1 MTLIRNARSYDAT
14 ALAALGTEH
23 GYPATR
29 EQIGKRLAAI
39 EAAGAAVLVAEDDH
53 GMVCGWIHVA
63 CCAELTGQ
71 DAAEIHCLVVAADA
85 RGAGLGSAL
94 IERAGTWARERGCT
108 QLRVRSRV
116 EREDAHRFY
125 LREGFTRRKTQAV
138 FERAL
143 PSEAIVA
150 ATGST
155 LRVDPQFARD
165 LRG

>member
-1 MTLIRNARSYDAT
+1 MIRNARSYDAT
-14 ALAALGTEH
+14 ALAALSSEL

-39 EAAGAAVLVAEDDH
+39 EAAGAAVLVAEDAQ

-71 DAAEIHCLVVAADA
+71 DSAEIHGLVVAAET
-85 RGAGLGSAL
+85 RGAGLGRAL
-94 IERAGTWARERGCT
+94 IERASAWARERGCT

-125 LREGFTRRKTQAV
+125 LREGFTRCKTQAV

-143 PSEAIVA
+143 LDEVITSTAKPTLRSEALI
-150 ATGST
+150 GHG
-155 LRVDPQFARD
+155 